1 MGEKVIGVRI
11 GETKGE
17 RKQPAPRVVLQQEH
31 GVTGDAH
38 AGSGQRQVSL
48 LEAEFPVVRG
58 KVGRPR
64 GKYSDP
70 QKPYVVSMRI
80 SDDEMLRIQ
89 EMMRA
94 TNKGA
99 SELMRAAFQLF
110 KSEVIFNQ
118 TASAA

>member
-1 MGEKVIGVRI
+1 MGEKVVGACM
-11 GETKGE
+11 GENKGE
-17 RKQPAPRVVLQQEH
+17 RKQPAPRIVLKQEH
-31 GVTGDAH
+31 GLTGDGH
-38 AGSGQRQVSL
+38 AGSGHGRVSL
-48 LEAEFPVVRG
+48 PGAEIQVIRG
-58 KVGRPR
+58 KAGRPR

>member
-1 MGEKVIGVRI
+1 MGEKVIGACI
-11 GETKGE
+11 GEIKGE
-17 RKQPAPRVVLQQEH
+17 RKQPAPRIVLQQEH
-31 GVTGDAH
+31 GLTGDGH
-38 AGSGQRQVSL
+38 AGSGHGQVCL
-48 LEAEFPVVRG
+48 PGTEIPVIRG

-89 EMMRA
+89 ELMLA

-110 KSEVIFNQ
+110 KSEVIPNQ

>member
-1 MGEKVIGVRI
+1 METTGEESKMGEKVIGVRI
-11 GETKGE
+11 AEAK
-17 RKQPAPRVVLQQEH
+17 AEH
-31 GVTGDAH
+31 KL
-38 AGSGQRQVSL
+38 QVSL
-48 LEAEFPVVRG
+48 PEVEIPVVRG